1 MKLSARPLARPGSP
15 ACQRSSCGY
24 TITELMVTMA
34 IVLLVMGA
42 VLTAHVFG
50 LRLFE
55 LTKAKLGASDEAR
68 AAISTMISEIR
79 SAKIIRI
86 GDGTLSTFAEAGVNS
101 LQKGSAVQIHAGTN
115 TNHFVRY
122 FWDAA
127 DRKLKRTTN
136 SASFVSVVANSISNN
151 LVFTAEDYNGNVL
164 TNNENNRVI
173 GLTLQ
178 FYQLQ
183 YPTVSIGAGGYY
195 DFYQLRTK
203 ITRRTLE

>member
-1 MKLSARPLARPGSP
+1 MRLRLPIPGAALSARRRTLRGFTLA
-15 ACQRSSCGY
+15 
-24 TITELMVTMA
+24 ELMVTMT

-42 VLTAHVFG
+42 LLTAHFFG

-68 AAISTMISEIR
+68 AAISTLIQEIR
-79 SAKIIRI
+79 SAKLLRI
-86 GDGTLSTFAEAGVNS
+86 GDGSLATFSEVAVDS
-101 LQKGSAVQIHAGTN
+101 PQKGSAIQVYPSSN
-115 TNHFVRY
+115 TNSFVRY

-136 SASFVSVVANSISNN
+136 GATYVSVVANSISNQ
-151 LVFTAEDYNGNVL
+151 LIFTSEDYTGTIL

-183 YPTVSIGAGGYY
+183 YPAVAIGPGNYFDY
-195 DFYQLRTK
+195 YQLSTK

>member
-1 MKLSARPLARPGSP
+1 MKLSTPHRARPGCS
-15 ACQRSSCGY
+15 AGARNCGY

-42 VLTAHVFG
+42 VLSAHVFG
-50 LRLFE
+50 MRLFE
-55 LTKAKLGASDEAR
+55 ITKAKLGASDEAR
-68 AAISTMISEIR
+68 AAVSSMISEIR
-79 SAKIIRI
+79 SAKLIRI
-86 GDGTLSTFAEAGVNS
+86 GDGSLSNFTEVGVNT
-101 LQKGSAVQIHAGTN
+101 LQKGSAVQIYGSTN
-115 TNHFVRY
+115 LNSFVRY

-127 DRKLKRTTN
+127 DRKLKRTTD
-136 SASFVSVVANSISNN
+136 AATYVSVVANSISND
-151 LVFTAEDYNGNVL
+151 LVFTAEDYNGVVL

-178 FYQLQ
+178 FFQLQ
-183 YPTVSIGAGGYY
+183 YPSVSIGPGSYY